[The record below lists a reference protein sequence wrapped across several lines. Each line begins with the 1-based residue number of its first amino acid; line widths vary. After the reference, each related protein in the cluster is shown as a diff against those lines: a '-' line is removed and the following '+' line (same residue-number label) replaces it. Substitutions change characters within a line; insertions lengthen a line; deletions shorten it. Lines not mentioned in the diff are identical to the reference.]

1 MKLRNVG
8 ILIVKEMVQGP
19 KSFMFILALVV
30 PVVFTLLVS
39 LIFGT
44 FFSGKA
50 RLGIFDEGSSQMTGL
65 AQANAA
71 LSVSVYDSKNELE
84 DEMRRGSVDV
94 GLALPQEF
102 DRQVLA
108 NELARIQVY
117 VWGESQMQNRII
129 LSAAVVHGIRQVAGQ
144 EVPVEI
150 IQTVLGEGVNIPWEK
165 RLLPLM
171 VLITILMGGTLI
183 PSTSLVMEKMKHTLP
198 ALAVTPAT
206 MLEIFTAKGIVGA
219 IVSLMTG
226 LLILLLNRGF
236 GSQPLLL
243 VGILVLGSIFS
254 AQIGIMLG
262 SMVKDINTLFA
273 TIKSLGIFLYAP
285 GFVYIFPDLPQWIG
299 RIFPTYYIIQ
309 PVLEVSQNNA
319 GLAEVAPE
327 LGILIGLILL
337 SSVLLAAL
345 AQRQTEVMAAV

>member
-19 KSFMFILALVV
+19 KSFMFILALVM

-50 RLGIFDEGSSQMTGL
+50 RLGIFDEGSSQMTAL

-71 LSVSVYDSKNELE
+71 LSVSVYDSKTELV
-84 DEMRRGSVDV
+84 DATRRGSVDV
-94 GLALPQEF
+94 GLMLPQEF

-108 NELARIQVY
+108 NELARIGVF

-150 IQTVLGEGVNIPWEK
+150 IETVLGEGVNIPWEK

-171 VLITILMGGTLI
+171 VLITVLMGGTLI
-183 PSTSLVMEKMKHTLP
+183 PSTSLVTEKMKHTLP

-206 MLEIFTAKGIVGA
+206 MLEIFTAKGLVGA

-226 LLILLLNRGF
+226 VLILFLNRGF
-236 GSQPLLL
+236 GSQPALL

-262 SMVKDINTLFA
+262 AMVKDINTLFA
-273 TIKSLGIFLYAP
+273 TIKSMGLFLYAP
-285 GFVYIFPDLPQWIG
+285 GFIYIFPDLPQWIG

-345 AQRQTEVMAAV
+345 AQRQTEAMAAV

>member
-19 KSFMFILALVV
+19 KSFMFILALVM
-30 PVVFTLLVS
+30 PVVFTLLIS

-50 RLGIFDEGSSQMTGL
+50 RLGIFDEGSSQMTSL
-65 AQANAA
+65 AQANVA
-71 LSVSVYDSKNELE
+71 LSVSVYDSKAELE
-84 DEMRRGSVDV
+84 DATRRGSVDV
-94 GLALPQEF
+94 GLVLPQEF

-108 NELARIQVY
+108 NELARIGVF

-171 VLITILMGGTLI
+171 VLITVLMGGTLI
-183 PSTSLVMEKMKHTLP
+183 PSTALVTEKMKHTLP

-226 LLILLLNRGF
+226 LLILFLNRGF
-236 GSQPLLL
+236 GSQPLQL
-243 VGILVLGSIFS
+243 VGVLALGSIFS

-262 SMVKDINTLFA
+262 AMVKDINTLFA

-299 RIFPTYYIIQ
+299 RLFPTYYIIQ
-309 PVLEVSQNNA
+309 PVLEISQNDA

-327 LGILIGLILL
+327 VGILIGLILV
-337 SSVLLAAL
+337 SAVLLAAL
-345 AQRQTEVMAAV
+345 ARHATEAMAAA

>member
-50 RLGIFDEGSSQMTGL
+50 RMGIFDAGSSQMTGL
-65 AQANAA
+65 AKDNAA
-71 LSVSVYDSKNELE
+71 LSVSVYDSQTELE
-84 DEMRRGSVDV
+84 DATRRGVVDV
-94 GLALPQEF
+94 GLMLPQEF
-102 DRQVLA
+102 DRQVTA
-108 NELARIQVY
+108 NELARIGVY

-129 LSAAVVHGIRQVAGQ
+129 LSAAVVHGIRQVARQ
-144 EVPVEI
+144 ETPVEI
-150 IQTVLGEGVNIPWEK
+150 IETVLGEGVNIPWEK

-183 PSTSLVMEKMKHTLP
+183 PSTSLVTEKMKHTLP

-219 IVSLMTG
+219 LVSLMTG
-226 LLILLLNRGF
+226 LLILFLNRGF

-273 TIKSLGIFLYAP
+273 TIKSMGLFLYAP

-337 SSVLLAAL
+337 SGVLLAAL
-345 AQRQTEVMAAV
+345 ARRETEAMAAV